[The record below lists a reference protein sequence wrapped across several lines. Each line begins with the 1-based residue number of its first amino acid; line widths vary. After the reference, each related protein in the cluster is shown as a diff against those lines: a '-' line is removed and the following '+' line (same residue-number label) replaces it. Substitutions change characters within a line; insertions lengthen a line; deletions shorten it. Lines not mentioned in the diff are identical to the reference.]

1 MASRHLGGIYYVV
14 AWLALLILTAAS
26 YGATRLDLAAAGP
39 AVALGVATIKALIV
53 LLVFMHLVEANA
65 TVRIV
70 IGTALV
76 FIVLLALG
84 IVADVGFR

>member
-1 MASRHLGGIYYVV
+1 
-14 AWLALLILTAAS
+14 
-26 YGATRLDLAAAGP
+26 
-39 AVALGVATIKALIV
+39 V

>member
-1 MASRHLGGIYYVV
+1 MASRRLGGIYYVA
-14 AWLALLILTAAS
+14 AWLALLVLTAVS
-26 YGATRLDLAAAGP
+26 YGASRLDLAAAGP

-53 LLVFMHLVEANA
+53 LLVFMHLTEASA

-70 IGTALV
+70 IATALV
-76 FIVLLALG
+76 YIVLLVAG